1 MKIICTREN
10 FKNAIFNSERVVSKQ
25 TTLPILNNIL
35 FETERGIL
43 KLSAT
48 NLEIGVEVKIGAK
61 IEKEGRIS
69 IPARLL
75 SNFVNNLPTK
85 GAEENIFLET
95 NEQGIKIK
103 SGTARALIK
112 GLPAGEFPLIPK
124 KTSAFLIKLPGQ
136 QLKNAILQV
145 INCAALNE
153 TRQELTGVS
162 LLLTEKELFF
172 AATDSFR
179 LAEKTIGL
187 KGKIKKEVSFIL
199 PQDAVRELINIL
211 SREEGYVVIYFSPN
225 QILFENI
232 KEETSHTQ
240 VQILSR
246 LIEGEYPKY
255 QEIIPK
261 KYKTQI
267 ISKKDD
273 LQNQLKQAGLFSGK
287 ISEVKLAVQPE
298 DNRLKIYSE
307 SPEIGKNE
315 AYLPV
320 KIKGEAIEISFN
332 YKFLILGLQ
341 NIRSSEVIFELNGEE
356 GPGVLKPV
364 GDESYIYISM
374 PIKLS

>member
-1 MKIICTREN
+1 MKIEILKDNLKRGLEIVEKIAK
-10 FKNAIFNSERVVSKQ
+10 KNL
-25 TTLPILNNIL
+25 TLPV
-35 FETERGIL
+35 
-43 KLSAT
+43 LSNVLLSCEGNFLRLDTT
-48 NLEIGVEVKIGAK
+48 NLETSISWWVLAKIEEGGKIAIPAAFFSNLINLLKEERIYLRSQGKNLILETKNQTTQIQGIDPEEFPIIPK
-61 IEKEGRIS
+61 IEKEEIVRIS
-69 IPARLL
+69 NQKLLEALGQIIEIPSISQIRPEISGIYFSFKKDLL
-75 SNFVNNLPTK
+75 
-85 GAEENIFLET
+85 
-95 NEQGIKIK
+95 KIV
-103 SGTARALIK
+103 G
-112 GLPAGEFPLIPK
+112 
-124 KTSAFLIKLPGQ
+124 
-136 QLKNAILQV
+136 
-145 INCAALNE
+145 
-153 TRQELTGVS
+153 
-162 LLLTEKELFF
+162 
-172 AATDSFR
+172 TDSFR

>member
-1 MKIICTREN
+1 MKIEILKDNLKRGLEIVEKIAK
-10 FKNAIFNSERVVSKQ
+10 KNL
-25 TTLPILNNIL
+25 TLPV
-35 FETERGIL
+35 
-43 KLSAT
+43 LSNVLLSCEGNFLRLDTT
-48 NLEIGVEVKIGAK
+48 NLETSISWWVLAKIEEGGKIAIPAAFFSSLINLLKEERIHLRSQGKNLILETKNQTTQIQGIDPEEFPIIPK
-61 IEKEGRIS
+61 IEKEEIVRIS
-69 IPARLL
+69 NQKLLEALGQIIEIPSISQIRPEISGIYFSFKKDLL
-75 SNFVNNLPTK
+75 
-85 GAEENIFLET
+85 
-95 NEQGIKIK
+95 KIV
-103 SGTARALIK
+103 G
-112 GLPAGEFPLIPK
+112 
-124 KTSAFLIKLPGQ
+124 
-136 QLKNAILQV
+136 
-145 INCAALNE
+145 
-153 TRQELTGVS
+153 
-162 LLLTEKELFF
+162 
-172 AATDSFR
+172 TDSFR

>member
-1 MKIICTREN
+1 MKIEILKDNLKRGLEIVEKIAK
-10 FKNAIFNSERVVSKQ
+10 KNL
-25 TTLPILNNIL
+25 TLPV
-35 FETERGIL
+35 
-43 KLSAT
+43 LSNVLLSCEGNFLRLDTT
-48 NLEIGVEVKIGAK
+48 NLETSISWWLLAKIEEGGKIAIPAAFFSSLINLLKEERIHLRSQGKNLILETKNQTTQIQGIDPEEFPIIPK
-61 IEKEGRIS
+61 IEKEEIVRIS
-69 IPARLL
+69 NQKLLEALGQIIEIPSISQIRPEISGIYFSFKKDLL
-75 SNFVNNLPTK
+75 
-85 GAEENIFLET
+85 
-95 NEQGIKIK
+95 KIV
-103 SGTARALIK
+103 G
-112 GLPAGEFPLIPK
+112 
-124 KTSAFLIKLPGQ
+124 
-136 QLKNAILQV
+136 
-145 INCAALNE
+145 
-153 TRQELTGVS
+153 
-162 LLLTEKELFF
+162 
-172 AATDSFR
+172 TDSFR

>member
-1 MKIICTREN
+1 MKIEILKDNLKKGLEIVEKIAK
-10 FKNAIFNSERVVSKQ
+10 KNL
-25 TTLPILNNIL
+25 TLPA
-35 FETERGIL
+35 
-43 KLSAT
+43 LSNVLLSCEGNFLRLDTT
-48 NLEIGVEVKIGAK
+48 NLETSISWWVLAKIEEGGKIAIPAAFFSSLINLLKEERIQLRSQGKNLILETKNQTTQIQGIDPEEFPIIPK
-61 IEKEGRIS
+61 IEKEEIVRIS
-69 IPARLL
+69 NQKLLEALGQIIEIPSISQIRPEISGIYFSFKKDLL
-75 SNFVNNLPTK
+75 
-85 GAEENIFLET
+85 
-95 NEQGIKIK
+95 KIV
-103 SGTARALIK
+103 G
-112 GLPAGEFPLIPK
+112 
-124 KTSAFLIKLPGQ
+124 
-136 QLKNAILQV
+136 
-145 INCAALNE
+145 
-153 TRQELTGVS
+153 
-162 LLLTEKELFF
+162 
-172 AATDSFR
+172 TDSFR

-225 QILFENI
+225 QILFETI

-315 AYLPV
+315 SYLPV

>member
-1 MKIICTREN
+1 MKIEILKDNLKRGLEIVEKIAK
-10 FKNAIFNSERVVSKQ
+10 KNL
-25 TTLPILNNIL
+25 TLPV
-35 FETERGIL
+35 
-43 KLSAT
+43 LSNVLLSCEGNFLRLDTT
-48 NLEIGVEVKIGAK
+48 NLETSISWWLLAKIEEGGKIAIPAAFFSSLINLLKEERIHLRSQGKNLILETKNQTTQIQGIEPEEFPIIPK
-61 IEKEGRIS
+61 IEKEEIVRIS
-69 IPARLL
+69 NQKLLEALGQIIEIPSISQIRPEISGIYFSFKKDLL
-75 SNFVNNLPTK
+75 
-85 GAEENIFLET
+85 
-95 NEQGIKIK
+95 KIV
-103 SGTARALIK
+103 G
-112 GLPAGEFPLIPK
+112 
-124 KTSAFLIKLPGQ
+124 
-136 QLKNAILQV
+136 
-145 INCAALNE
+145 
-153 TRQELTGVS
+153 
-162 LLLTEKELFF
+162 
-172 AATDSFR
+172 TDSFR

>member
-1 MKIICTREN
+1 MKIEILKDNLKRGLEIVEKIAK
-10 FKNAIFNSERVVSKQ
+10 KNL
-25 TTLPILNNIL
+25 TLPV
-35 FETERGIL
+35 
-43 KLSAT
+43 LSNVLLSCEGNFLRLDTT
-48 NLEIGVEVKIGAK
+48 NLETSISWWVLAKIEEGGKIAIPAAFFSNLINLLKEERIHLRSQGKNLILETKNQTTQIQGIDPEEFPIIPK
-61 IEKEGRIS
+61 IEKEEIVRIS
-69 IPARLL
+69 NQKLLEALGQIIEIPSISQIRPEISGIYFSFKKDLL
-75 SNFVNNLPTK
+75 
-85 GAEENIFLET
+85 
-95 NEQGIKIK
+95 KIV
-103 SGTARALIK
+103 G
-112 GLPAGEFPLIPK
+112 
-124 KTSAFLIKLPGQ
+124 
-136 QLKNAILQV
+136 
-145 INCAALNE
+145 
-153 TRQELTGVS
+153 
-162 LLLTEKELFF
+162 
-172 AATDSFR
+172 TDSFR

>member
-1 MKIICTREN
+1 MKIEILKDNLKRGLEIVEKIAK
-10 FKNAIFNSERVVSKQ
+10 KNL
-25 TTLPILNNIL
+25 TLPV
-35 FETERGIL
+35 
-43 KLSAT
+43 LSNVLLSCEGNFLRLDTT
-48 NLEIGVEVKIGAK
+48 NLETSISWWVLAKIEEGGKIAIPAAFFSSLINLLKEERIYLRSQGKNLILETKNQTTQIQGIDPEEFPIIPK
-61 IEKEGRIS
+61 IEKEEIVRIS
-69 IPARLL
+69 NQKLLEALGQIIEIPSISQIRPEISGIYFSFKKDLL
-75 SNFVNNLPTK
+75 
-85 GAEENIFLET
+85 
-95 NEQGIKIK
+95 KIV
-103 SGTARALIK
+103 G
-112 GLPAGEFPLIPK
+112 
-124 KTSAFLIKLPGQ
+124 
-136 QLKNAILQV
+136 
-145 INCAALNE
+145 
-153 TRQELTGVS
+153 
-162 LLLTEKELFF
+162 
-172 AATDSFR
+172 TDSFR